1 MSANPPASA
10 SSATRHQSAGA
21 ANDARHP
28 AAANDSTA
36 GHRQHAAPAWLP
48 MGADAMLGH
57 MPWFAAA
64 AEYAIDAWQRSV
76 LYADVMRQRG
86 NQYQE
91 HLDEQFPSVLD
102 FPAEVIVDGHTLPRP
117 CNYMLMRVAPLP
129 DVPTLPNARPF
140 VVVDPRAGHGPGIGG
155 FKPDSEIGAALRAG
169 HPCYFVGFLPDPVP
183 GQTVEDVMR
192 AESAF
197 LEKVISLHPESAG
210 KPAVI
215 GNCQAG
221 WQIMMTA
228 AMRPEL
234 FGPII
239 VAGAPLSYW
248 AGWRGRNPMRYS
260 GGLLGG
266 SWLTALTSD
275 LGAGR
280 FDGAWLVQN
289 FEQLDPANTLW
300 SKKYHLY
307 ANVDTEA
314 PRYLGF
320 EKYWGGHVFLN
331 AGEMQ
336 YIVDNLF
343 VGNRLT
349 SAELITS
356 DGIRLDLRNIRSPIV
371 VFCSYGDNITPPPQ
385 ALGFV
390 TDMYRDDAEVLSHD
404 QTIVYATHDS
414 IGHLGIF
421 VSSSTGRKEHRKFVN
436 NIDLIDVLPAGIYQA
451 TIADKTKD
459 TPHAELVE
467 GDYVLS
473 MQRRSIED
481 VRAIVQPDVESDR
494 RFAAVQH
501 LSDMH
506 LGLYRSLLQP
516 WVQAMM
522 SPKLAYWLRV
532 MHPLR
537 VSYEL
542 WSDRNPL
549 AAPFAERAQQVR
561 ETRAP
566 VSPDNPF
573 LALQSAWS
581 GAIENAL
588 DFYRDLRDDSYEKA
602 FEMFYGQP
610 WVQALAGLHGSSH
623 AAVRV
628 HPGTSPEHIAFV
640 AQELAQ
646 RHRELHSGGLMEA
659 GVRALLW
666 IHRLHGE
673 ADERQFNL
681 SRSLP
686 RGERDMDLNAFKTLI
701 RRQAGLLRMAPGQAI
716 EAIPHMLAKAK
727 SSEIRRVAKNIEEL
741 SFAVPLD
748 GDEESDLQRMMAI
761 FETAAKAN
769 AEREKAEAPEVPTTP
784 EPAAATAEPA
794 QRRRAPARKTA
805 PVAAKAALE
814 DAPAPAT
821 KRAARPPA
829 KRSTPASAVAKPATK
844 KAAKTP
850 PAAARKRASPARKTP
865 SGGKGKP

>member
-1 MSANPPASA
+1 MPAKSSAALQRRTSRASA
-10 SSATRHQSAGA
+10 SAATASATSPNVPWLA
-21 ANDARHP
+21 ANP
-28 AAANDSTA
+28 
-36 GHRQHAAPAWLP
+36 WL
-48 MGADAMLGH
+48 DN
-57 MPWFAAA
+57 MPWMAAA
-64 AEYAIDAWQRSV
+64 AEYAVDAWQRSV

-91 HLDEQFPSVLD
+91 HLAESAPNVLD
-102 FPAEVIVDGHTLPRP
+102 FPSEVILDGHDLPRP
-117 CNYMLMRVAPLP
+117 CNYCLMRIQPP
-129 DVPTLPNARPF
+129 DDAPTLPNARPF

-183 GQTVEDVMR
+183 GQTVEDVMH
-192 AESAF
+192 AEAAF
-197 LEKVISLHPESAG
+197 LEKVISMHPEGAG

-221 WQIMMTA
+221 WQVLMTA

-275 LGAGR
+275 LGDGR

-289 FEQLDPANTLW
+289 FENLDPANTLW
-300 SKKYHLY
+300 RKKYHLY

-331 AGEMQ
+331 AVEMQ

-385 ALGFV
+385 ALGLI
-390 TDMYRDDAEVLSHD
+390 TDMYRDDAEVFSHD

-451 TIADKTKD
+451 QIADKTAD
-459 TPHAELVE
+459 TPHRELID
-467 GDYVLS
+467 GDYVMS
-473 MQRRSIED
+473 IQRRSIED
-481 VRAIVQPDVESDR
+481 VRAIVQPDTESDR
-494 RFAAVQH
+494 RFAAVAH
-501 LSDMH
+501 LSDIN
-506 LGLYRSLLQP
+506 LGLYRSLVQP
-516 WVQAMM
+516 WVQAMVTPN
-522 SPKLAYWLRV
+522 SAYWMRML
-532 MHPLR
+532 HPLR
-537 VSYEL
+537 VSYEM
-542 WSDRNPL
+542 WSDRNPF
-549 AAPFAERAQQVR
+549 AAPIAEKAERIR
-561 ETRAP
+561 ETRRP

-573 LALQSAWS
+573 LALQTAMST
-581 GAIENAL
+581 AIEQSLN
-588 DFYRDLRDDSYEKA
+588 FYRDLRDDGYEKA
-602 FEMFYGQP
+602 FELIYGQP
-610 WVQALAGLHGSSH
+610 WVQALAGLHGSDG

-640 AQELAQ
+640 KEALANRQ
-646 RHRELHSGGLMEA
+646 HELHHGGALEA
-659 GVRALLW
+659 GIRALLW
-666 IHRLHGE
+666 VHRLHGE

-681 SRSLP
+681 ARSLP
-686 RGERDMDLNAFKTLI
+686 RSERDIPIESFREMI
-701 RRQAGLLRMAPGQAI
+701 RRQAGLLRMSPDAAMN
-716 EAIPHMLAKAK
+716 AIPGMLAHA
-727 SSEIRRVAKNIEEL
+727 SPEHIRLVAKAVKDL
-741 SFAVPLD
+741 SFAVPID
-748 GDEESDLQRMMAI
+748 GDEQSDLERVLAV
-761 FETAAKAN
+761 FEDAASKQEPKQATKRTPAAVPRKRTTAVKKSAPVATKA
-769 AEREKAEAPEVPTTP
+769 ATK
-784 EPAAATAEPA
+784 AATA
-794 QRRRAPARKTA
+794 RK
-805 PVAAKAALE
+805 P
-814 DAPAPAT
+814 
-821 KRAARPPA
+821 
-829 KRSTPASAVAKPATK
+829 K
-844 KAAKTP
+844 KGT
-850 PAAARKRASPARKTP
+850 
-865 SGGKGKP
+865 

>member
-1 MSANPPASA
+1 MSAK
-10 SSATRHQSAGA
+10 SSAALERRASRATSSADATQAADTPWSA
-21 ANDARHP
+21 ANP
-28 AAANDSTA
+28 WMAN
-36 GHRQHAAPAWLP
+36 LP
-48 MGADAMLGH
+48 WM
-57 MPWFAAA
+57 AAA
-64 AEYAIDAWQRSV
+64 AEYAVDAWQRSV

-86 NQYQE
+86 NQYQA
-91 HLDEQFPSVLD
+91 HLAESAPNVLD
-102 FPAEVIVDGHTLPRP
+102 FPAEVVLDAHDLPRP
-117 CNYMLMRVAPLP
+117 CNYALMRILP
-129 DVPTLPNARPF
+129 PEETPTLPNARPF

-183 GQTVEDVMR
+183 GQTVEDVMH
-192 AESAF
+192 AEAAF

-221 WQIMMTA
+221 WQVLMTA

-275 LGAGR
+275 LGDGR

-289 FEQLDPANTLW
+289 FENLDPANTLW
-300 SKKYHLY
+300 RKKYHLY

-314 PRYLGF
+314 PRYLSF

-331 AGEMQ
+331 AQEMQ

-356 DGIRLDLRNIRSPIV
+356 DGIRIDLRNIRSPIV

-421 VSSSTGRKEHRKFVN
+421 VSGSTGRKEHRKFVS

-451 TIADKTKD
+451 QIADKTED
-459 TPHAELVE
+459 TPHRELID
-467 GDYVLS
+467 GDYVMS
-473 MQRRSIED
+473 IQRRSVAD
-481 VRAIVQPDVESDR
+481 VRAIVQPDAESDR
-494 RFAAVQH
+494 RFAAVAH
-501 LSDMH
+501 LSDIN
-506 LGLYRSLLQP
+506 LGLYRSLVQP
-516 WVQAMM
+516 WVRAMVTPN
-522 SPKLAYWLRV
+522 SAYWMRLL
-532 MHPLR
+532 HPLR

-542 WSDRNPL
+542 WSNRNPF
-549 AAPFAERAQQVR
+549 AAPIAEKANRVR
-561 ETRAP
+561 ETRRP
-566 VSPDNPF
+566 VAPDNPF
-573 LALQSAWS
+573 LALESS
-581 GAIENAL
+581 ISNAIEQSLN
-588 DFYRDLRDDSYEKA
+588 FYRDMRDDGYEKA
-602 FEMFYGQP
+602 FELIYGQP
-610 WVQALAGLHGSSH
+610 WVQALAGLHGSDG

-628 HPGTSPEHIAFV
+628 HPGTSPEHMAFV
-640 AQELAQ
+640 RETLAQ
-646 RHRELHSGGLMEA
+646 RRHELRQGGLLEA
-659 GVRALLW
+659 GIRALLW
-666 IHRLHGE
+666 VHRLHGE

-681 SRSLP
+681 ARSLP
-686 RGERDMDLNAFKTLI
+686 RGEKDISIEQFREMI
-701 RRQAGLLRMAPGQAI
+701 RRQAGLLRMAPDAAM
-716 EAIPHMLAKAK
+716 EAIPGMLAH
-727 SSEIRRVAKNIEEL
+727 STPGNIRRVAKAVKDL

-748 GDEESDLQRMMAI
+748 GGEQSDLERVLAV
-761 FETAAKAN
+761 FEN
-769 AEREKAEAPEVPTTP
+769 
-784 EPAAATAEPA
+784 
-794 QRRRAPARKTA
+794 
-805 PVAAKAALE
+805 
-814 DAPAPAT
+814 
-821 KRAARPPA
+821 
-829 KRSTPASAVAKPATK
+829 
-844 KAAKTP
+844 AAKTARAT
-850 PAAARKRASPARKTP
+850 PAPKVRKSR
-865 SGGKGKP
+865 

>member
-1 MSANPPASA
+1 M
-10 SSATRHQSAGA
+10 
-21 ANDARHP
+21 
-28 AAANDSTA
+28 
-36 GHRQHAAPAWLP
+36 
-48 MGADAMLGH
+48 
-57 MPWFAAA
+57 AAA
-64 AEYAIDAWQRSV
+64 AEYAVDAWQRSV
-76 LYADVMRQRG
+76 LFADVMRQRG

-91 HLDEQFPSVLD
+91 HLAESAPNVLD
-102 FPAEVIVDGHTLPRP
+102 FASEVILDGHDLPRP
-117 CNYMLMRVAPLP
+117 CNYSLMRIVPP
-129 DVPTLPNARPF
+129 KDTPTLPNARPF

-192 AESAF
+192 AEAAF

-221 WQIMMTA
+221 WQILMTA

-275 LGAGR
+275 LGDGR
-280 FDGAWLVQN
+280 FDGAWLVEN
-289 FEQLDPANTLW
+289 FENLDPANTLW
-300 SKKYHLY
+300 RKKYHLY

-331 AGEMQ
+331 AQEMQ

-421 VSSSTGRKEHRKFVN
+421 VSGSTGRKEHRKFVN

-451 TIADKTKD
+451 QIADKTDD
-459 TPHAELVE
+459 TLHGELAD
-467 GDYVLS
+467 GDYVMS
-473 MQRRSIED
+473 IQRRSVDD
-481 VRAIVQPDVESDR
+481 VRAIVQPDTESDR
-494 RFAAVQH
+494 RFAAVAH
-501 LSDMH
+501 LSDIH
-506 LGLYRSLLQP
+506 LGLYRSLVQP
-516 WVQAMM
+516 WVRAMVTPT
-522 SPKLAYWLRV
+522 SAYWMRV
-532 MHPLR
+532 LHPLR

-542 WSDRNPL
+542 WSDRNPF
-549 AAPFAERAQQVR
+549 AVPFADKAERVR
-561 ETRAP
+561 DARHP

-573 LALQSAWS
+573 LALETAVSS
-581 GAIENAL
+581 AIEQSLN
-588 DFYRDLRDDSYEKA
+588 FYRDVRDDGYEKA
-602 FEMFYGQP
+602 FELIYGQP
-610 WVQALAGLHGSSH
+610 WVQALAGLHGSDGT
-623 AAVRV
+623 AVRV
-628 HPGTSPEHIAFV
+628 HPGTSPEHVAFV
-640 AQELAQ
+640 KETLALRRHELRQ
-646 RHRELHSGGLMEA
+646 GGVLEA
-659 GVRALLW
+659 GIRALIW
-666 IHRLHGE
+666 VHRLHGE

-681 SRSLP
+681 ARSLP
-686 RGERDMDLNAFKTLI
+686 RGDAQMSIERFREII
-701 RRQAGLLRMAPGQAI
+701 RRQAGLLRMAPNAAM
-716 EAIPHMLAKAK
+716 EAIPGMLAQA
-727 SSEIRRVAKNIEEL
+727 SPEHIRLVAKAVRDL
-741 SFAVPLD
+741 SFAVPLQD
-748 GDEESDLQRMMAI
+748 GEQSDLERVLGV
-761 FETAAKAN
+761 FEHAAQKREAETGVTTKARTKPSTKPRSTRGAASREASATATPAATKTVSATKTAGPKRAAKA
-769 AEREKAEAPEVPTTP
+769 KSTT
-784 EPAAATAEPA
+784 
-794 QRRRAPARKTA
+794 
-805 PVAAKAALE
+805 
-814 DAPAPAT
+814 
-821 KRAARPPA
+821 
-829 KRSTPASAVAKPATK
+829 
-844 KAAKTP
+844 
-850 PAAARKRASPARKTP
+850 
-865 SGGKGKP
+865 